1 MFLRKYI
8 YIHCN
13 NITLINESF
22 PTKKQN
28 LYKKNFLLYVK
39 FRIKFKQMES

>member
-22 PTKKQN
+22 PTKTKSIQ
-28 LYKKNFLLYVK
+28 KNFLLYVK